1 MIALTN
7 DRGGAR
13 TKNGNG
19 KNRSLPRL
27 ALALLLF
34 CLAINSVPAVRA
46 QPDAHP
52 NRKVIQSQKADYP
65 RLLKVLGIGGIV
77 RLNAKVLANGTVAQV
92 SILGGNPILAESA
105 AQAVMTW
112 KYAAAALPSN
122 EVVTIEFNAHE

>member
-1 MIALTN
+1 MISLTN

-19 KNRSLPRL
+19 KNRSWLRL

-34 CLAINSVPAVRA
+34 CLAIGSGPALRA
-46 QPDAHP
+46 QSDAHL

-65 RLLKVLGIGGIV
+65 KLLKVLGIGGIV
-77 RLNAKVLANGTVAQV
+77 RLNARVLANGTVVQV

-105 AQAVMTW
+105 VKAVMTW
-112 KYAAAALPSN
+112 KYAPAALPSS
-122 EVVTIEFNAHE
+122 EVIIIEFSAHE